1 MFRKHRDYLLA
12 VARELEVTDMVKP
25 LVEEEV
31 RRSSRRMEVF
41 QCSIEGRQSRSA

>member
-12 VARELEVTDMVKP
+12 VARELEVTDMVRL

-31 RRSSRRMEVF
+31 RRSGRRTAVE
-41 QCSIEGRQSRSA
+41 SIQY